1 MKKRKMIGF
10 LMSISLCMS
19 SYLIVQAEDYVGPEY
34 DENGFLMSPDEL
46 NADKPEST
54 YYEDLEKSL
63 TEEEESDT
71 STESDIEYHSE
82 DEPSEATRSHV
93 ILESYPSTD
102 ETPEVDN
109 NVSTFY
115 AYKKETPIHFSKLST
130 CGGLFSANLPLLL
143 HILETIL

>member
-19 SYLIVQAEDYVGPEY
+19 SCLIVQAEDYVGPEY

-54 YYEDLEKSL
+54 YYENLEKEL
-63 TEEEESDT
+63 MEEESDN
-71 STESDIEYHSE
+71 STEPDIEYHSE
-82 DEPSEATRSHV
+82 DEPPTNINV
-93 ILESYPSTD
+93 TIESYPPTD
-102 ETPEVDN
+102 EASEIDN

-115 AYKKETPIHFSKLST
+115 AYKKETSIHFSKFST
-130 CGGLFSANLPLLL
+130 CGSLFSANLPLLL

>member
-1 MKKRKMIGF
+1 MKKRKIIG
-10 LMSISLCMS
+10 LLLSISLCMS
-19 SYLIVQAEDYVGPEY
+19 SCLIVQAEDYVGPEY

-63 TEEEESDT
+63 AEEDEPDT

-82 DEPSEATRSHV
+82 DEPPTNINV
-93 ILESYPSTD
+93 TIESYPPTD
-102 ETPEVDN
+102 EAPEIDS

-115 AYKKETPIHFSKLST
+115 TYKKETTIHFSKFST

>member
-10 LMSISLCMS
+10 LMLISLCMS
-19 SYLIVQAEDYVGPEY
+19 SCLIVQAEDYVGPEY

-54 YYEDLEKSL
+54 YYEDLEKEL
-63 TEEEESDT
+63 MEEESDN
-71 STESDIEYHSE
+71 
-82 DEPSEATRSHV
+82 
-93 ILESYPSTD
+93 STD
-102 ETPEVDN
+102 EAPEIDN

-115 AYKKETPIHFSKLST
+115 AYKKETPIHFSKFST
-130 CGGLFSANLPLLL
+130 CGSLFSANLPLLL

>member
-19 SYLIVQAEDYVGPEY
+19 SCLIVQAEDYVGPEY

-54 YYEDLEKSL
+54 YYENLEKEL
-63 TEEEESDT
+63 MEEESDN
-71 STESDIEYHSE
+71 STEPDIEYHSE
-82 DEPSEATRSHV
+82 DEPPTNINV
-93 ILESYPSTD
+93 TIESYPPTD
-102 ETPEVDN
+102 EAP
-109 NVSTFY
+109 
-115 AYKKETPIHFSKLST
+115 KKETPIHFSKFST
-130 CGGLFSANLPLLL
+130 CGSLFSANLPLLL

>member
-19 SYLIVQAEDYVGPEY
+19 SCLIVQAEDYVGPEY

-71 STESDIEYHSE
+71 STEPDIEYHSE
-82 DEPSEATRSHV
+82 DEPPIDITPYVTIESHP
-93 ILESYPSTD
+93 LTE

-115 AYKKETPIHFSKLST
+115 AYKKETPIHFSKFST